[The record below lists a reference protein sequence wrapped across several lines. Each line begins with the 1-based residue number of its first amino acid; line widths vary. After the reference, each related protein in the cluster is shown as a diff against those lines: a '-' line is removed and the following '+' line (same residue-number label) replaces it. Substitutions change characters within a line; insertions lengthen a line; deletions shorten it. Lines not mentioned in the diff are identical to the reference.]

1 VGALWPANRPLSW
14 EAEDRCGRGSGS
26 VDASDGKA
34 PEAMKRLMKTWLLA
48 AAGTLAIHAAIVGY
62 LAMHAED
69 PVPAGSDAVGGG
81 KEGGSTE
88 TAANGKSDGSS
99 VAGFLEDP
107 VGMLSRK
114 LDALSDTSPE
124 DLEEKL
130 ASQVDRFTQ
139 FVSADSADEIQKVI
153 ARAGGVDPDS
163 AKYVPREDAV
173 GPFDATDCLIH
184 DIQRREG
191 ESGYDVVMVDHKG
204 TTVTTQMAV
213 LSPELQ
219 RVHRVYN
226 LVRERPALRSL
237 VRTAW
242 QIADRI
248 QE

>member
-1 VGALWPANRPLSW
+1 
-14 EAEDRCGRGSGS
+14 
-26 VDASDGKA
+26 
-34 PEAMKRLMKTWLLA
+34 MKRLVKTWLLA

-62 LAMHAED
+62 LAMHAEE
-69 PVPAGSDAVGGG
+69 PVPTGAGVGGG
-81 KEGGSTE
+81 GEGHGSTE
-88 TAANGKSDGSS
+88 TVVDDKGDEGST

-114 LDALSDTSPE
+114 LDALSETSPE
-124 DLEEKL
+124 DLEKKL
-130 ASQVDRFTQ
+130 ASQVDRFANL
-139 FVSADSADEIQKVI
+139 VSEDSADEIQKVV
-153 ARAGGVDPDS
+153 ARAGGVDSDS
-163 AKYVPREDAV
+163 GKYVPREDAV

-191 ESGYDVVMVDHKG
+191 APGYDVVMVDHKG

-248 QE
+248 QD

>member
-1 VGALWPANRPLSW
+1 
-14 EAEDRCGRGSGS
+14 
-26 VDASDGKA
+26 
-34 PEAMKRLMKTWLLA
+34 MKRLMKTWLLA

-69 PVPAGSDAVGGG
+69 PASPGTDAVDGA
-81 KEGGSTE
+81 EGSGSTE
-88 TAANGKSDGSS
+88 TVGDDGGDGPS

-114 LDALSDTSPE
+114 LDALSDSSPE
-124 DLEEKL
+124 DLEKKL
-130 ASQVDRFTQ
+130 AAQVDRFTK
-139 FVSADSADEIQKVI
+139 FVSEDSVDEIQKVV
-153 ARAGGVDPDS
+153 ARAGGLDPDS

-173 GPFDATDCLIH
+173 GAFDATDCLIH
-184 DIQRREG
+184 DIRRREG
-191 ESGYDVVMVDHKG
+191 ETGYDVVMVDHKG

-242 QIADRI
+242 QIADRM